1 VNVMDND
8 QPVRYKTAQL
18 KGIFP
23 ALLTPYTSDNRI
35 DEQSL
40 VKLVELNL
48 AKKVDGFYVSGS
60 SAEAFLL
67 SLEERK
73 LILDIVADATK
84 GKCLF
89 IAHIG
94 CISTD
99 QAIELGQYAQKVG
112 AAAISSVV
120 PFYYKFS
127 FAEIKEYYF
136 DIVNNVDLPMI
147 IYNFPAFSGFNF
159 NSDNVKE
166 FLDDRRF
173 IGVKHTSSDFYALER
188 FKKENQ
194 DIIVYNG
201 YDEMFLAGLSMRADG
216 GIGSTYNFM
225 AEKYVKIKELFEVGD
240 MEAAQLVQTE
250 VNAVIKVLMQ
260 VGVFPGVKEAVNM
273 MGIECGECRRPFRRL
288 SGEEKEVLKRTLV
301 EFNLI

>member
-1 VNVMDND
+1 MYNGQSVTNQRDD
-8 QPVRYKTAQL
+8 L

-23 ALLTPYTSDNRI
+23 ALLTPYTNDNRI
-35 DEQSL
+35 NEKSL
-40 VKLVELNL
+40 HKLIELNL
-48 AKKVDGFYVSGS
+48 AKGVDGFYAGGS

-73 LILDIVADATK
+73 LIFDIVADATK
-84 GKCLF
+84 SKCPF

-112 AAAISSVV
+112 AAAISSIT

-127 FAEIKEYYF
+127 FAEVKEYYF

-147 IYNFPAFSGFNF
+147 IYNFPVFSGFNW
-159 NSDNVKE
+159 NSENIKE

-173 IGVKHTSSDFYALER
+173 IGVKHTSSDFYSLER
-188 FKKENQ
+188 FKAVYR
-194 DIIVYNG
+194 DTLVYNG
-201 YDEMFLAGLSMRADG
+201 YDEMFLAGLSMGADG

-225 AEKYVKIKELFEVGD
+225 AEKYLKIKQFFEAGD

-250 VNAVIKVLMQ
+250 VNAVINVLLQ
-260 VGVFPGVKEAVNM
+260 VGVFPGVKEAINL

-288 SGEEKEVLKRTLV
+288 NGEEKEVLRKTLM

>member
-1 VNVMDND
+1 MYDGQSPTNPRDD
-8 QPVRYKTAQL
+8 L

-23 ALLTPYTSDNRI
+23 ALVTPFTNDNQI
-35 DEQSL
+35 NESSL
-40 VKLVELNL
+40 VKIIELNL
-48 AKKVDGFYVSGS
+48 AKGVDGFYAGGS

-84 GKCLF
+84 DKCPF

-112 AAAISSVV
+112 AAAISSVA

-147 IYNFPAFSGFNF
+147 IYNFPALSGFNL

-166 FLDDRRF
+166 FLDDPRF

-188 FKKENQ
+188 FKKENR
-194 DIIVYNG
+194 DVIVYNG
-201 YDEMFLAGLSMRADG
+201 YDEMFLAGLSMGADG

-225 AEKYVKIKELFEVGD
+225 AEKFVKIRQLFEAGD
-240 MEAAQLVQTE
+240 MEAAQLVQNE
-250 VNAVIKVLMQ
+250 VNAVIKVLIQ
-260 VGVFPGVKEAVNM
+260 VSVFPGVKEAINM
-273 MGIECGECRRPFRRL
+273 MGIECGECRKPFRRL
-288 SGEEKEVLKRTLV
+288 NAEEKEVLRQTLV
-301 EFNLI
+301 GSGLI

>member
-1 VNVMDND
+1 
-8 QPVRYKTAQL
+8 L

-23 ALLTPYTSDNRI
+23 ALLTPYASDNRI
-35 DEQSL
+35 NEQSL

-48 AKKVDGFYVSGS
+48 AKKVDGFYVGGS

-84 GKCLF
+84 GKCPF

-94 CISTD
+94 CISTA

-112 AAAISSVV
+112 AAAISSIT

-127 FAEIKEYYF
+127 FEEIKEYYF

-147 IYNFPAFSGFNF
+147 IYNFPDLSGFNL
-159 NSDNVKE
+159 SSENVKE
-166 FLDDRRF
+166 FIEDQRF
-173 IGVKHTSSDFYALER
+173 IGIKHTSSDFYALER
-188 FKKENQ
+188 FKKENR
-194 DIIVYNG
+194 DLIVYNG
-201 YDEMFLAGLSMRADG
+201 YDEMFLAGLSMGADG

-225 AEKYVKIKELFEVGD
+225 AEKYVKIKQLFEAGD

-250 VNAVIKVLMQ
+250 VNAVIKVLRQ
-260 VGVFPGVKEAVNM
+260 VGVFPGVKEAINM

-288 SGEEKEVLKRTLV
+288 SGEEKEVLRKTLV

>member
-1 VNVMDND
+1 MYNGQIVTNQRAV
-8 QPVRYKTAQL
+8 L

-23 ALLTPYTSDNRI
+23 ALVTPFTNDNKI
-35 DEQSL
+35 NKSSL
-40 VKLVELNL
+40 VKIIELNL
-48 AKKVDGFYVSGS
+48 TKGVDGFYVGGS

-67 SLEERK
+67 SMEERK
-73 LILDIVADATK
+73 LIYEIVADAVK
-84 GKCLF
+84 GKCPF

-99 QAIELGQYAQKVG
+99 QAIELGQYAQQVG
-112 AAAISSVV
+112 AAAISSVA

-147 IYNFPAFSGFNF
+147 IYNFPAFSGVDF

-166 FLDDRRF
+166 FLNDRRF

-188 FKKENQ
+188 FKKENR
-194 DIIVYNG
+194 DVIVYNG
-201 YDEMFLAGLSMRADG
+201 YDEMFLAGLSMGADG

-225 AEKYVKIKELFEVGD
+225 AEKYVKIKELFEAGD
-240 MEAAQLVQTE
+240 MEAARLIQTE
-250 VNAVIKVLMQ
+250 VNTIIKVLLQ
-260 VGVFPGVKEAVNM
+260 VGVFPGVKEILNI
-273 MGIECGECRRPFRRL
+273 MGIECGECCRPFRRL
-288 SGEEKEVLKRTLV
+288 SGEEKEVLRKTLV
-301 EFNLI
+301 RFNLI

>member
-1 VNVMDND
+1 MDNGQSVTNQRD
-8 QPVRYKTAQL
+8 DL

-23 ALLTPYTSDNRI
+23 ALLTPYTNDNRI
-35 DEQSL
+35 NEKSL
-40 VKLVELNL
+40 HKLIEFNL
-48 AKKVDGFYVSGS
+48 AKGVDGFYAGGS

-84 GKCLF
+84 GKCPF

-112 AAAISSVV
+112 AAAISSIT

-127 FAEIKEYYF
+127 FEEIKEYYF

-147 IYNFPAFSGFNF
+147 IYNFPELSGFNL
-159 NSDNVKE
+159 SSENVKE
-166 FLDDRRF
+166 FIEDQRF
-173 IGVKHTSSDFYALER
+173 IGIKHTSSDFYALER
-188 FKKENQ
+188 FKKENR
-194 DIIVYNG
+194 DLIVYNG
-201 YDEMFLAGLSMRADG
+201 YDEMFLAGLSMGADG

-225 AEKYVKIKELFEVGD
+225 AEKYVKIKQLFEAGD

-250 VNAVIKVLMQ
+250 VNAVIKVLRQ
-260 VGVFPGVKEAVNM
+260 VGVFPGVKEAINM

-288 SGEEKEVLKRTLV
+288 SGEEKEVLRKTLV